1 MIIIQ
6 HNDIPVV
13 KFVFMI
19 FLFGDKVSHYLN
31 LNLWYLVFLSF
42 SYKKVLDDL
51 VEKIN

>member
-19 FLFGDKVSHYLN
+19 FLFGDKVSHF

-42 SYKKVLDDL
+42 SYEKVLDDL